1 MTINQEHFPTYKSLF
16 PVLINQT
23 TCIFNKF
30 GTYFQK
36 QVLCHWDP

>member
-23 TCIFNKF
+23 TCEIFVKKLIR
-30 GTYFQK
+30 QRE
-36 QVLCHWDP
+36 